1 MRLAALAVAMSVII
15 IIASLPMGT
24 FASMVDFGGGSD
36 SSDGNFT
43 SYVYELEDRREE
55 YSKHFHNPDGTIV
68 AVRYDMPVHRHNE
81 NGEWIEI
88 DNTLSS
94 SANEYT
100 TPDARIK
107 FAKKITGNEVI
118 FTLHDGNGKITFSLD
133 GANKKVNGEI
143 TNYEADEGADD
154 ITKLAHLN
162 KLNSSIIYKGIQ
174 ENVDLEY
181 IAVSNSIKENIIVH
195 SPRLSYE
202 FSFTM
207 KLNNLIA
214 EMTENGNI
222 LVMRED
228 GDVVYNIA
236 APYMYDANG
245 KISDQVYC
253 ALTKSGSKEY
263 KVTVTADSEWMNS
276 PERAF
281 PITIDPPIY
290 SNSSAVIDLDLSTSS
305 PDRSSP
311 GDTSI
316 YVSSTWRAYWKL
328 SSLPTLPGSA
338 YITDADFTMTCFT
351 SSAMSGYVAVYDVLT
366 DWDSTLT
373 WNKVIASADPSGKP
387 ADSFDDFQ
395 EIRYETN
402 YGLNNPNGYHW
413 NVTQIVKKW
422 YNGENYG
429 MMFAPAS
436 NTTFTGT
443 AQFRSND
450 FTTVSVRPQLT
461 ITYVDMKGLE
471 DYWSFTSQD
480 VGFAG
485 TGYINNATG
494 NLVFVI
500 PTLTTT
506 DALMPIMPSLVYNF
520 CLDFAEYKYPN
531 VQSANTASTSPRST
545 KLNLNETLIKK
556 AFTDVSGSTVYYFI
570 WADGDG
576 TEHYFI
582 PTGESNTY
590 ADEEGLLLT
599 LKESTSSCTVTDSNK
614 TVRTFTKRTAPSG
627 VTSAWYLSSIA
638 DKNGNQT
645 IFTVDSS
652 YRPTAISLKPN
663 GLSAIEQLRISYND
677 ANSPYAVWN
686 PASGE
691 GVVFRYSNTYNGSIG
706 TSYGA
711 FLKKTIRAHGGTTE
725 AQWLAFYNTNDT
737 VSTSTVTV
745 DAVAEYSYNYL
756 GLISKVTNTL
766 SQYKLSYSTYSSKKI
781 SAYREIST
789 VENENGQKV
798 KFTYGTSSTTIQ
810 SSGGDDIYGNT
821 DDLITTCCFDN
832 SGRTVSSYTT
842 DLNNNQILGASFAQY
857 VGNDNQNARNSIKSS
872 IQTTQQ
878 SSNYLLNGGF
888 EYASGSTVQ
897 YWSKTGTV
905 GCNTVMAYEG
915 GSAAELTLSNS
926 VSASSLYQY
935 VNLDKGDYSLS
946 VYLNTHEIADGVSLY
961 LKAESTSDSSHTVI
975 QEIPVNEYY
984 ATGSYTFACLNFSAD
999 PAVEGGKEQF
1009 KISFVISGNVSS
1021 TEEVWIDNIMLSRT
1035 TGVSEFDM
1043 SSMGHFESNSGSY
1056 TPDDFWSI
1064 LDYPDKSVTIVD
1076 SGIPAFGDVLHI
1088 DINLDEYEFVQQ
1100 VMYRATDKM
1109 KQEYLP
1115 SSTATPDLFT
1125 ISGWGKG
1132 THQSYSPTSLF
1143 GLRVKV
1149 KYYNGSDNPETE
1161 TYDFSFDKGI
1171 SDWQF
1176 VSGGFA
1182 SNPDKGMIDT
1192 ITVMIMYNDH
1202 AGDGYFD
1209 SISLTKDSYN
1219 SEFYDYYPSG
1229 YLSTYSNSKAKT
1241 WYCYDDN
1248 NNLISAVS
1256 TDKSVVLYTYDSQNR
1271 VKREYHGR
1279 YQGVFPPSAAITVND
1294 ISGKYYNSYNYNS
1307 YGQLYAAW
1315 TYDMSD
1321 ESHQSYSVTEYN
1333 TQSGS
1338 HIFGTVANKIDALGN
1353 ITRYFYNQNNGRLL
1367 AEIAPDG
1374 NGVCYQ
1380 YDGMGNLT
1388 EVLRAEINSTQN
1400 GYTAVTGGNVSYS
1413 YDSATKRLSTITTHP
1428 TSASSTTY
1436 TFSYDNFGKTS
1447 SVSVGSRTLASYS
1460 YNSENGKINT
1470 LTYGNGLT
1478 VKYVYDSLDRISEIK
1493 YNRSDGTYATVYSYK
1508 YDTSGNLFSVT
1519 DHYYNKVTLYNYDS
1533 TGKLMSSY
1541 VYDAGTHLNEY
1552 GTIVYYDEQSRVNTV
1567 FHSFDYPSTSG
1578 VKYDQT
1584 HYFYAYGADGNIE
1597 TIRIGGSDISG
1608 TINPTYDNF
1617 GRKTSKT
1624 VDFNINNTDAYYN
1637 KLTYDYK
1644 THTSGSQVNESLLVS
1659 QIVSEIRKGS
1669 DSGVISTTEYHYTY
1683 DANGNIT
1690 QITDAGGVIQNQYT
1704 YDSLGQLTREDNRA
1718 LNKTY
1723 VWMYD
1728 NAGNILTKKTYAF
1741 TTGTLGTVESTIT
1754 YSYGDSTWKDLL
1766 TSYNGTAITYD
1777 GIGNPD
1783 HIGNKHL
1790 IWKGRLLNALV
1801 NPDQY
1806 SVLYG
1811 YNADNIRTY
1820 KQYYN
1825 MISDVTTTHRYTLS
1839 GSQIIKETVYNG
1851 STELY
1856 TLVYLYDENGA
1867 PIGYRYRTPSYAS
1880 GVFDGYF
1887 FEKNLQGDIVAVY
1900 NQNGV
1905 KVAGYIYD
1913 AWGNCTTAYS
1923 NGGASTAAQYNP
1935 FRYRGYYYDTE
1946 TGLYYLNSRYYD
1958 PVVGRFLNA
1967 DGYIST
1973 GQGLLGFNMF
1983 AYCGN
1988 NPTNYMDPSGCI
2000 FIADDMVVWG
2010 FTALSIAAL
2019 LIVSDNTIS
2028 LSFAENSPIYINPI
2042 PTGLL
2047 DNLRDVGTVA
2057 IMEPSALCVPTP
2069 CIEYVS
2075 TLDTVT
2081 TITYEAS
2088 HRKRNGSKKKT
2099 NDKHTNKRSG
2109 STKDKAKNK
2118 AGWEYRGNKK
2128 HGPIDYTPIII
2139 YDLQLVLNN
2148 NSDRDEM
2155 IIWKPI
2161 F

>member
-15 IIASLPMGT
+15 LIASLPMGI
-24 FASMVDFGGGSD
+24 FAAMVDFGSD
-36 SSDGNFT
+36 SDSAAGNIIPYT
-43 SYVYELEDRREE
+43 YELEERREE
-55 YSKHFHNPDGTIV
+55 SVKHFKNPDGTV
-68 AVRYDMPVHRHNE
+68 TVVQFDMPVHRQNKD
-81 NGEWIEI
+81 GEWVEI

-94 SANEYT
+94 FANEYT

-118 FTLHDGNGKITFSLD
+118 FTLHDGDGKITFSLD
-133 GANKKVNGEI
+133 GTNKKVNGVI
-143 TNYEADEGADD
+143 TNYETDEDADD
-154 ITKLAHLN
+154 ITKLSHLN
-162 KLNSSIIYKGIQ
+162 KLNSSIIYKGVQ

-181 IAVSNSIKENIIVH
+181 ITVSNSIKENIIVH
-195 SPRLSYE
+195 SPLSSYE
-202 FSFTM
+202 FIFTM
-207 KLNNLIA
+207 KLNNFTS
-214 EMTENGNI
+214 EMTEDGSI

-228 GDVVYNIA
+228 GEAVYNIA
-236 APYMYDANG
+236 IPYMYDANG
-245 KISDQVYC
+245 EISDQVRYT
-253 ALTKSGSKEY
+253 LTESENKEY
-263 KVTVTADSEWMNS
+263 KITVTADSEWINS

-281 PITIDPPIY
+281 PVTIDPSVLPGEGTVTDLQMPI
-290 SNSSAVIDLDLSTSS
+290 NSPNANNSTATTLKAGGDYRLYWKNSVLPDIPAHAYISSITFSLYQTNTVINYLGIHRVTADWTSTLVYNNTVSSSSPKGTIETEFLDHQETGTGSTWYTWNITELGKNWYDGTYANYGICVQTVSGTSS
-305 PDRSSP
+305 
-311 GDTSI
+311 
-316 YVSSTWRAYWKL
+316 STY
-328 SSLPTLPGSA
+328 SQF
-338 YITDADFTMTCFT
+338 Y
-351 SSAMSGYVAVYDVLT
+351 
-366 DWDSTLT
+366 
-373 WNKVIASADPSGKP
+373 ASECA
-387 ADSFDDFQ
+387 
-395 EIRYETN
+395 
-402 YGLNNPNGYHW
+402 
-413 NVTQIVKKW
+413 
-422 YNGENYG
+422 
-429 MMFAPAS
+429 
-436 NTTFTGT
+436 
-443 AQFRSND
+443 
-450 FTTVSVRPQLT
+450 TVSLRPRLMVTYRDQL
-461 ITYVDMKGLE
+461 GLE
-471 DYWSFTSQD
+471 DYWTYTTQD

-1597 TIRIGGSDISG
+1597 TIRIGGSYISG

-1624 VDFNINNTDAYYN
+1624 VDFNINNTDAFYN

-1659 QIVSEIRKGS
+1659 QIVSEIRKDS

-1723 VWMYD
+1723 VWTYD

-1777 GIGNPD
+1777 SIGNPD

-1839 GSQIIKETVYNG
+1839 GSQIIKETVYSG

-1867 PIGYRYRTPSYAS
+1867 PIGYRYRTPSYAD

-1913 AWGNCTTAYS
+1913 AWGNCTTAYY

-1935 FRYRGYYYDTE
+1935 FRYRGYYYDAE
-1946 TGLYYLNSRYYD
+1946 TGLYYLQSRYYN
-1958 PVVGRFLNA
+1958 PTWGRFINA
-1967 DGYIST
+1967 DEYINAN
-1973 GQGLLGFNMF
+1973 GDIIGFN
-1983 AYCGN
+1983 
-1988 NPTNYMDPSGCI
+1988 
-2000 FIADDMVVWG
+2000 
-2010 FTALSIAAL
+2010 L
-2019 LIVSDNTIS
+2019 L
-2028 LSFAENSPIYINPI
+2028 AHCKM
-2042 PTGLL
+2042 
-2047 DNLRDVGTVA
+2047 NL
-2057 IMEPSALCVPTP
+2057 
-2069 CIEYVS
+2069 
-2075 TLDTVT
+2075 
-2081 TITYEAS
+2081 
-2088 HRKRNGSKKKT
+2088 
-2099 NDKHTNKRSG
+2099 
-2109 STKDKAKNK
+2109 
-2118 AGWEYRGNKK
+2118 
-2128 HGPIDYTPIII
+2128 
-2139 YDLQLVLNN
+2139 Q
-2148 NSDRDEM
+2148 
-2155 IIWKPI
+2155 
-2161 F
+2161 